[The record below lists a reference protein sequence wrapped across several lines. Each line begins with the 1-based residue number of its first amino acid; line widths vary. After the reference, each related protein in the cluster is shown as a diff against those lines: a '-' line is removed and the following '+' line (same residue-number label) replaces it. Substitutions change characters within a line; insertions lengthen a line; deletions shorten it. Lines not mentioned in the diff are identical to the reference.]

1 MAILVNPFDR
11 SVAPWTPEG
20 AFLDALRATLDC
32 QQIDSMMIQKNLCI
46 FVDNFGMLRPSQA
59 FFRFRDTRHRFA
71 GKAVITGTD
80 PDGMPCS
87 WPEGTPDLV
96 RAALDWCDNCR
107 VVAIDEHLQAEPTPF
122 GMWPRVVR
130 SVTFDPPDEPDA
142 PVAPVAPEA
151 PQDTPAL
158 QASQP
163 PQIRYVWVVRSDDS
177 ADAFVAVEA
186 HAATATPTGRV
197 EVFKELG
204 DMTAFMKSIGAT
216 RAVDPPDAPDDVV
229 ANFTVVG

>member
-46 FVDNFGMLRPSQA
+46 FVDNFGMLRANQA

-130 SVTFDPPDEPDA
+130 SVTFDPPDER
-142 PVAPVAPEA
+142 EA
-151 PQDTPAL
+151 PQDTQAPAGH
-158 QASQP
+158 AAPQP

-177 ADAFVAVEA
+177 ADAFIAVEASVAVEA
-186 HAATATPTGRV
+186 DAATAVPTGRV